1 MDEDTG
7 EIEMLE
13 DSYTEAIEGITYTEE
28 GDPQIVYS
36 GPMLMEL
43 YMAFGA
49 SEPEAYEEIDALRGS
64 RINVMWPCNIE
75 VKPDRPPLTLIRG
88 KKDLH

>member
-1 MDEDTG
+1 MDETG
-7 EIEMLE
+7 ELEMLE
-13 DSYTEAIEGITYTEE
+13 DAFTEAIEGVTYTEA

-43 YMAFGA
+43 HMVFGF
-49 SEPEAYEEIDALRGS
+49 SESEAYEEIDAFRGS
-64 RINVMWPCNIE
+64 SINVMWPCNIE